1 MADELL
7 FEVHAVERNA
17 NSAIQSGW
25 VPIVGCKVDVVQGSG
40 SRVGTWGVVKG
51 VVFGFV
57 KTGLST
63 FF

>member
-1 MADELL
+1 M
-7 FEVHAVERNA
+7 HAVERNA

-63 FF
+63 LF